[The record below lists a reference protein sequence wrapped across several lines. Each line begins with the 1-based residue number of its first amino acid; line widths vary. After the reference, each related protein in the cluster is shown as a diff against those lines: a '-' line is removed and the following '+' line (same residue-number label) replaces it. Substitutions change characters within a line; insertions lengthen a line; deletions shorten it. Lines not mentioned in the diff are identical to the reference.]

1 MSETEGNKANTKP
14 LSSSTLL
21 KDMFS
26 SEEHKR
32 HCTATEVFKQVPSTF
47 THPWT
52 SLTIQWLGLCNSTAG
67 GMGSIP
73 GWGTKIL
80 SDAAKRKKNK

>member
-1 MSETEGNKANTKP
+1 MSKTEGNKANTKP

-21 KDMFS
+21 KDIFS

-32 HCTATEVFKQVPSTF
+32 HHIAIEVFKQVPSTF
-47 THPWT
+47 THPGT
-52 SLTIQWLGLCNSTAG
+52 SLTVQWLGLCNSTAG